1 MNILLE
7 KSFCFIQ
14 KATILYSP
22 NTTCQNFFSEDSK
35 QHLHSPYKA
44 PKRQTKEGYL
54 DRSPWGVSWAYLQR
68 LVTGIVV
75 SGKSMGNPKTA
86 PSESLPSIDVVSP
99 KTAWIKLPIPLV
111 PS

>member
-22 NTTCQNFFSEDSK
+22 NTTCQNSFSEDSK
-35 QHLHSPYKA
+35 QHLHSPYKT
-44 PKRQTKEGYL
+44 PKRQTKKGYL
-54 DRSPWGVSWAYLQR
+54 DGSPWGVSWAYLQR

-75 SGKSMGNPKTA
+75 SDKSMGNPKTA
-86 PSESLPSIDVVSP
+86 PSESLPNIDVVSP
-99 KTAWIKLPIPLV
+99 KTAWIELPIPLV